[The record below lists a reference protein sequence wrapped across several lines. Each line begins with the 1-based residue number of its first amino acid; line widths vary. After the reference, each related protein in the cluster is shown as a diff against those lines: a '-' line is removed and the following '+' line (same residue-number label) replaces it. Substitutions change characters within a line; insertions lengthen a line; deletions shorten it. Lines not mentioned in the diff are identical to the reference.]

1 MMDAATL
8 LDISKIFLIV
18 WAIVVLAHGFLLSLS
33 AKGEPLP
40 PEMPEHHDH

>member
-1 MMDAATL
+1 MIDAETL

-18 WAIVVLAHGFLLSLS
+18 WAIVVLAHGILLSLG
-33 AKGEPLP
+33 AEGDPLP